1 MNLGKGLI
9 KLLFITANLA
19 VAALMVMAFI
29 ASRVSPEKL
38 LIPAYTTLLLPAL
51 IPLNIFFILFWVGF
65 KKWHFLISLSVMLLC
80 WNIVRNTFPVNF
92 KNTENYAGD
101 YTFSLMTYNTYANAM
116 MVKHTENKP
125 NPVLQHMLEKD
136 PDILCIQE
144 YSASINKVHLT
155 EEDLLLIFKKYPYHH
170 IHFKVNTGW
179 SFFGNATFSKF
190 PIVEKSTV
198 EYQSNYNTTIISDIE
213 IKGKTIRIINC
224 HLESNKITENDKVM
238 AVRLKDNFDTENIKG
253 TTMHFSRKLGG
264 AYRIRAKQAD
274 IVAEEIANSTYPVM
288 VVGDFNDLPGSYVY
302 STIRRN
308 LLDAFVENGFGL
320 GWTFSDSVLKF
331 RIDHILYDPSLKIKS
346 FKLDNKAQGSDH
358 FPLYC
363 KISI

>member
-51 IPLNIFFILFWVGF
+51 IPLNIFFIFFWIAF
-65 KKWHFLISLSVMLLC
+65 KKWHFLISLSVILLC
-80 WNIVRNTFPVNF
+80 WHIVRNTFPVNF
-92 KNTENYAGD
+92 RNTENYEGE

-116 MVKHTENKP
+116 MAKHTEAKP
-125 NPVLQHMLEKD
+125 NPVIQYMLEKD

-144 YSASINKVHLT
+144 YSASTSNEHLT
-155 EEDLLLIFKKYPYHH
+155 EDDLRRVFKKYPYHH

-179 SFFGNATFSKF
+179 SYFGNATFSKF
-190 PIVEKSTV
+190 PIVEKSV
-198 EYQSNYNTTIISDIE
+198 LEYDSKFNTTIVSDIE
-213 IKGKTIRIINC
+213 IKGEIIRIFNC

-274 IVAEEIANSTYPVM
+274 MVAAEITKSPNKVM
-288 VVGDFNDLPGSYVY
+288 VVGDFNDVPGSYTY
-302 STIRRN
+302 STIRGKMQ
-308 LLDAFVENGFGL
+308 DAFVANGFGL
-320 GWTFSDSVLKF
+320 GWTFSDSILKF
-331 RIDHILYDPSLKIKS
+331 RIDHILYNASIEIKS
-346 FKLDNKAQGSDH
+346 FKIDDKIRNSDH

-363 KISI
+363 KVSI